1 MSEPS
6 TDDLTTSESLDEDV
20 VLSSRARLA
29 RNVAKLPFVH
39 RSTTDQRREAMT
51 RVQPALESDAAAEP
65 TSWIDL
71 ETATSMQRRLL
82 FEQHL
87 ISRQHADAKGPR
99 AVAVS
104 SDQALSVMVNE
115 EDHVRMHA
123 MAPGLQPGLCFE
135 RIRTFDAA
143 IEPQVGW
150 AFHERWGYQSACAT
164 NTGTGIRFSAMLH
177 LPALRITRE
186 LEKVRQAA
194 KDLHLAVRG
203 YYGEGSES
211 SGNFYQVSNQITLG
225 CSEEEL
231 LDRFVNTIV
240 PGIIDYERSARQVLL
255 RRNRIAVED
264 RIDRDLAI
272 LSSAKL
278 LKVDEAM
285 RRLSSV
291 RLGRCLDIVKT
302 PSLQVINRLFQ
313 EIQAGHLQHAADK
326 KLSPEESQAAR
337 AELVRKHIGH
347 H

>member
-1 MSEPS
+1 V
-6 TDDLTTSESLDEDV
+6 TTPKIAHDEDV

-29 RNVAKLPFVH
+29 RNIAGMPFVH
-39 RSTTDQRREAMT
+39 VASEDQRRDVIARLLPSLT
-51 RVQPALESDAAAEP
+51 GTASAEP
-65 TSWIDL
+65 TTWTDL
-71 ETATSMQRRLL
+71 ETAPKQRRRML

-99 AVAVS
+99 GVAVAE
-104 SDQALSVMVNE
+104 DEAMSVMINE

-123 MAPGLQPGLCFE
+123 IASGLQPGLCFE
-135 RIRTFDAA
+135 RIRNFDVA
-143 IEPQVGW
+143 IEPLIGW
-150 AFHERWGYQSACAT
+150 AFHERWGYQSACPT

-177 LPALRITRE
+177 LPALRLTRE

-240 PGIIDYERSARQVLL
+240 PGIINYERSARQALL
-255 RRNRIAVED
+255 RQDRIAVED
-264 RIDRDLAI
+264 RIGRDLAV
-272 LSSAKL
+272 LRAARL

-291 RLGRCLDIVKT
+291 RLGCCLDIVKT
-302 PSLQVINRLFQ
+302 ISLQQINNLFH
-313 EIQAGHLQHAADK
+313 EIQTGHLQTAADSH
-326 KLSPEESQAAR
+326 LSPIQSQEAR
-337 AELVRKHIGH
+337 AVLVRRRLGEG
-347 H
+347 

>member
-6 TDDLTTSESLDEDV
+6 TDDITTSDSLCEDV

-29 RNVAKLPFVH
+29 RNVAEVPFVH
-39 RSTTDQRREAMT
+39 RCSTEQRRDIMARILPVLDT
-51 RVQPALESDAAAEP
+51 DTASEP
-65 TSWIDL
+65 TTWIDL
-71 ETATSMQRRLL
+71 ESATSLQRRLL

-104 SDQALSVMVNE
+104 VDELLSVMVNE

-123 MAPGLQPGLCFE
+123 MAPGLQPGVCFE
-135 RIRTFDAA
+135 RIRAFDTA
-143 IEPQVGW
+143 IEPRVGW

-240 PGIIDYERSARQVLL
+240 PGIIEYERSARQVLL
-255 RRNRIAVED
+255 RRNRIAMED

-272 LSSAKL
+272 LCSAKL

-302 PSLQVINRLFQ
+302 PSLQVINSLFQ
-313 EIQAGHLQHAADK
+313 EIQAGHLQHAAGE
-326 KLSPEESQAAR
+326 KLSPEQSQAAR
-337 AELVRKHIGH
+337 AELVRSQIGH

>member
-6 TDDLTTSESLDEDV
+6 TGDMTTSDSLCEDV
-20 VLSSRARLA
+20 VLSTRARLA
-29 RNVAKLPFVH
+29 RNIGNLPFVH
-39 RSTTDQRREAMT
+39 RATAEQRRDAMT
-51 RVQPALESDAAAEP
+51 RMEYALGRDTVSEP
-65 TSWIDL
+65 TTWIDL
-71 ETATSMQRRLL
+71 ESAASLQRRLL

-99 AVAVS
+99 GVAVS
-104 SDQALSVMVNE
+104 PDESLSVMVNE

-123 MAPGLQPGLCFE
+123 MAPGLQPGVCFD
-135 RIRTFDAA
+135 RIRTFDVA
-143 IEPQVGW
+143 IEPHVGW
-150 AFHERWGYQSACAT
+150 AFHERWGYQSACPT
-164 NTGTGIRFSAMLH
+164 NAGTGIRFSAMLH

-240 PGIIDYERSARQVLL
+240 PGIIEYERSARQVLL

-264 RIDRDLAI
+264 RIERDLAI
-272 LSSAKL
+272 LCSAKL

-302 PSLQVINRLFQ
+302 PSLHVINRLFQ
-313 EIQAGHLQHAADK
+313 DIQAGHLQHAAGK
-326 KLSPEESQAAR
+326 KLSPDESQAAR
-337 AELVRKHIGH
+337 AELVRGHIGH